1 MYIEYDTRGFSMVSK
16 VQARSEA
23 DRKGK
28 CTHLMQVSVD
38 IDEIQLYRIKKIAYI
53 ILNF

>member
-1 MYIEYDTRGFSMVSK
+1 MVSK

-28 CTHLMQVSVD
+28 CTNLMQVSVD